1 MRSFRVHTF
10 LVHPGKNQDPAPAIS
25 GKEVNNAG
33 KLTDL
38 LLRIYQA
45 QPEPRD
51 FEITFRHA
59 ADGTKQN
66 DCRDLL
72 LAYQAKPSL
81 EAGLAIAT
89 RLQSVTDRRS
99 GMGLLFVMT
108 GQHGTK
114 FRTVI
119 SRFPAN
125 EGILAEVDASGLDV
139 EFLEQVFIKQMSA
152 YKSILV
158 EDQHPP
164 SLYWSGFATDRQAG
178 AAPENISSYW
188 IDDFL
193 NADFAETPKAGTRR
207 LADALRKAVKANP
220 DLLIK
225 EEIAAAV
232 SLAEPIFK
240 GKSLSIEEFCKHFGL
255 SKQSTDSIINQLPK
269 SSLAK
274 KKFKFDVDEFK
285 KTVPYR
291 SVEMKNGAI
300 LTAPAGEFESV
311 FDMTQEKNGNVRY
324 STVSKISDQRITK
337 R

>member
-1 MRSFRVHTF
+1 MKAFTVHTF
-10 LVHPGKNQDPAPAIS
+10 LVHPGKNQDPAPIIS
-25 GKEVNNAG
+25 GKAVNNAG

-38 LLRIYQA
+38 LLRIFHA

-51 FEITFRHA
+51 FEIAFRHA
-59 ADGTKQN
+59 SNGTKQN
-66 DCRDLL
+66 DCRDLI
-72 LAYQAKPSL
+72 LAYQLKRSL
-81 EAGLAIAT
+81 KEGHAIAE
-89 RLQSVTDRRS
+89 RLQAVTDRRS

-108 GQHGTK
+108 GQHGSK

-152 YKSILV
+152 YKSVLV
-158 EDQHPP
+158 EDAHPP
-164 SLYWSGFATDRQAG
+164 SLYWTGFATDRQAG

-207 LADALRKAVKANP
+207 LADALKKAVKANP
-220 DLLIK
+220 DLTIK

-232 SLAEPIFK
+232 SLAESVFK
-240 GKSLSIEEFCKHFGL
+240 CKSLSIEQFCKHFGL
-255 SKQSTDSIINQLPK
+255 SKQSTESIINQLPK
-269 SSLAK
+269 QSLAK
-274 KKFKFDVDEFK
+274 KTFKFDAAEFE

-291 SVEMKNGAI
+291 SVEMKSGAI

-311 FDMTQEKNGNVRY
+311 FDMTLEKGGAVRY
-324 STVSKISDQRITK
+324 STVGQIADQRIAK